1 MYELVSP
8 VHVNAVLKHLGQVL
22 MAFGCVLAVPV
33 LAALFFGQIYSAAIY
48 GITASV
54 LIIAGL
60 TLNTL
65 LPGYEIQLKEA
76 VVIAALVFPL
86 TSLAVSLP
94 MSLSSDM
101 PFIDA
106 FFESVSALTTT
117 GLSVAPEDVTPLFL
131 FIRSWLQWIGG
142 IGIIVLVL
150 SVLLGPGTTAFRLY
164 TVNFGQTK
172 IRPGVISTAH
182 QLAKI
187 YIGITLIAFLILL
200 VSGMSIFDALC
211 HALSSVSTGGFSTRS
226 DSIGGFEGILL
237 PLGVSISCIMGALS
251 FTLYPEI
258 LKHPMTLIKDQ
269 QVRYFILIASL
280 GIVVFSFT
288 LSEWRHIPDAAFQ
301 VVSALSTAGF
311 STMDISSLSDA
322 SKGVLSGLMLIGGS
336 MGSTAG
342 GIKIFRILVL
352 IKLVKLVFLRLF
364 LPRETITN
372 LKIQDHVIEHDEL
385 NQITVFVLLYA
396 IILIVSVF
404 IFMIFGWGTGDA
416 VFEVSSAL
424 GTVGLSSGVTGA
436 GMPAILKLVL
446 CADMLLGRIE
456 IIPLFILAMPGT
468 WINR

>member
-1 MYELVSP
+1 
-8 VHVNAVLKHLGQVL
+8 
-22 MAFGCVLAVPV
+22 
-33 LAALFFGQIYSAAIY
+33 
-48 GITASV
+48 
-54 LIIAGL
+54 
-60 TLNTL
+60 
-65 LPGYEIQLKEA
+65 
-76 VVIAALVFPL
+76 
-86 TSLAVSLP
+86 
-94 MSLSSDM
+94 
-101 PFIDA
+101 
-106 FFESVSALTTT
+106 
-117 GLSVAPEDVTPLFL
+117 
-131 FIRSWLQWIGG
+131 
-142 IGIIVLVL
+142 
-150 SVLLGPGTTAFRLY
+150 
-164 TVNFGQTK
+164 
-172 IRPGVISTAH
+172 
-182 QLAKI
+182 
-187 YIGITLIAFLILL
+187 
-200 VSGMSIFDALC
+200 
-211 HALSSVSTGGFSTRS
+211 
-226 DSIGGFEGILL
+226 
-237 PLGVSISCIMGALS
+237 VSISCIMGALS